1 MMKID
6 FIVAG
11 AAKSG
16 TTSLFHYLNSH
27 PRIFIPSVKECR
39 FFSKLDKNFKGLG
52 AEYYSNEGITD
63 DDDYRELFVGNEDKI
78 CGDISN
84 DYLYYS
90 TRSIE
95 NIKKYVGTQVK
106 IIIIL
111 RNPVERA
118 FSSYMHH
125 IREGWEVLSFREA
138 LEHEDQRFADNWGW
152 TYHFKRAGL
161 YSQSVKAYI
170 DNFNNI
176 KIYTYEDLKHLD
188 WLMSDVFSF
197 LNVDQNIIDLHSKEK
212 FNKSGRPRFRFIN
225 DLSNGR
231 GRVANVIKPV
241 VKKLMP
247 TPLISKIKRKIKNV
261 NLVHESISY
270 EDRNYLMDF
279 YKDDI
284 CELEKI
290 IDRDLS
296 GWLEK

>member
-1 MMKID
+1 MKID
-6 FIVAG
+6 FIVVG

-16 TTSLFHYLNSH
+16 TTSLFYYLNNH
-27 PRIFIPSVKECR
+27 PDIFIPDVKECR

-63 DDDYRELFVGNEDKI
+63 DNDYRNLFAGNEDKV

-125 IREGWEVLSFREA
+125 IREGWETLSFREA
-138 LEHEDQRFADNWGW
+138 LDHEEQRLADNWGW

-161 YSQSVKAYI
+161 YSQSVKEYI
-170 DNFNNI
+170 DNFDNV
-176 KIYTYEDLKHLD
+176 KIYTYEDLRNLD
-188 WLMSDVFSF
+188 WLLNDICSF
-197 LNVDQNIIDLHSKEK
+197 LNVDENVINVSSVEK
-212 FNKSGRPRFRFIN
+212 FNESGRPRSKFIH
-225 DLSNGR
+225 DFSNGR
-231 GRVANVIKPV
+231 GIFANIIKPI
-241 VKKLMP
+241 VKY
-247 TPLISKIKRKIKNV
+247 LIPKSLINKAKRKISNV
-261 NLVHESISY
+261 NLIRESIKS
-270 EDRNYLMDF
+270 EDKNYLIYY
-279 YKDDI
+279 YKNDI
-284 CELEKI
+284 HKLETI
-290 IDRDLS
+290 IRKDLS
-296 GWLEK
+296 NWLDK